1 MMYEEF
7 TDRLRELHV
16 PEKEWPSVDE
26 YHSLIERVYNY
37 HPASLFRSASRR
49 PRKCMPVTE
58 LVSSTQCGKMQMKSG
73 KWKRICV
80 GCGKSEMQHNGNT
93 TKHVSAL
100 PHIGNLQ

>member
-37 HPASLFRSASRR
+37 HPRALCSVRQVEGRGNVCPLRNWYLLRN
-49 PRKCMPVTE
+49 
-58 LVSSTQCGKMQMKSG
+58 
-73 KWKRICV
+73 V
-80 GCGKSEMQHNGNT
+80 GRCR
-93 TKHVSAL
+93 
-100 PHIGNLQ
+100 